1 LDPSIEQ
8 AKLPVMADVSTIPKG
23 YLVTQ
28 IAAGTL
34 QDREGAAMAALQGG
48 RTDDSALSRDLV
60 HHSVSAPA
68 ARVFRLL
75 SMHPGPDAPTAAVA
89 VMAGLSVSEA
99 HGTLASL
106 SRAHVVEPVPDS
118 RERWR
123 MPDLV
128 RAQAQRLSDEHA
140 AADGREQAMDR
151 LLCYYQ
157 ATTEAADG
165 WLRGLPPIPVEQ
177 NFTDRDGAL
186 AWLDAERDSLIAAAR
201 MAFGAGRDQ
210 AAKSLPLLMSYYL
223 NFRRLFAELLTV
235 ATVGLDAARRLGDRA
250 AEGESLN
257 NRGAALIGLKRY
269 DEALAVYE
277 DAAAL
282 FRELGDRRAEG
293 ETLNNRGAA
302 LIGLRRYDE
311 ALAVYEDAVALFRE
325 LRDPHEEG
333 ASLNNVGIILH
344 ALRQNDEARAACQK
358 AVAIFRDTGDRHG
371 LAMALGNLGNVSRSL
386 GHAVEAAEIYQEA
399 ADIFR
404 VTGDHS
410 REIAALESVIAV
422 RAAL

>member
-1 LDPSIEQ
+1 MTS
-8 AKLPVMADVSTIPKG
+8 LP
-23 YLVTQ
+23 
-28 IAAGTL
+28 
-34 QDREGAAMAALQGG
+34 
-48 RTDDSALSRDLV
+48 
-60 HHSVSAPA
+60 
-68 ARVFRLL
+68 
-75 SMHPGPDAPTAAVA
+75 
-89 VMAGLSVSEA
+89 VSEA

-106 SRAHVVEPVPDS
+106 SRARVVEPVPDS

-123 MPDLV
+123 IRDPV
-128 RAQAQRLSDEHA
+128 RAQAQRLADAHA
-140 AADGREQAMDR
+140 VADGREQAMDR

-165 WLRGLPPIPVEQ
+165 WLRGLPPIPVQQ

-223 NFRRLFAELLTV
+223 NFRRLFAELLAV

-257 NRGAALIGLKRY
+257 NRGAALIGLK
-269 DEALAVYE
+269 
-277 DAAAL
+277 
-282 FRELGDRRAEG
+282 
-293 ETLNNRGAA
+293 
-302 LIGLRRYDE
+302 RYDE

-386 GHAVEAAEIYQEA
+386 GNAVEAAEIYQEA